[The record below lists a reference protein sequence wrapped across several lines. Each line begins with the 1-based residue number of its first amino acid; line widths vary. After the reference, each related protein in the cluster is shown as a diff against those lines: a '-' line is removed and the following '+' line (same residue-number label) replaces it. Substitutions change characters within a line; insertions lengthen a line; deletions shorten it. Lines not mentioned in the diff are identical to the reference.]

1 MISMHIL
8 HSVSGLILI
17 TVSLG
22 HSYMGS
28 FGVEGAL
35 DGMVTGEVD
44 TAWAKQHHDLWYA
57 EQMGEEAPAKGKKSA
72 QSSTTGPAGLS
83 TGKVSA
89 S

>member
-1 MISMHIL
+1 MIA
-8 HSVSGLILI
+8 
-17 TVSLG
+17 VSLG

-35 DGMVTGEVD
+35 DGMLTGEVD
-44 TAWAKQHHDLWYA
+44 AAWAKQHHDLWYA
-57 EQMGEEAPAKGKKSA
+57 EQMGEEAPPANEKSA